1 MECVRVTTDA
11 KDQYLSVKDI
21 KIGHLLE
28 PIICQAYLMSTNALL
43 AAVQKS
49 ATLIEEFG
57 LAPKHVAEAKSMLV
71 HLRKVRD
78 DNGTVLYLTEHPVFR
93 ERIIRMVCE
102 WVLRADGMGSLH
114 GFHYVATSSVEGG
127 VSVDAVL
134 PINPETQSTVG
145 R

>member
-1 MECVRVTTDA
+1 MDCIRVITDA
-11 KDQYLSVKDI
+11 KDHYLSVKDI

-28 PIICQAYLMSTNALL
+28 PVICQSHLMSTNALL

-49 ATLIEEFG
+49 AVMIEEFG
-57 LAPKHVAEAKSMLV
+57 LAPKHVAEAKELLV
-71 HLRKVRD
+71 RLRKVRD
-78 DNGTVLYLTEHPVFR
+78 EYGNILYLTENKSFR
-93 ERIIRMVCE
+93 ERVIRMVCE

-134 PINPETQSTVG
+134 PINPETQLTAG